1 MPLHSDSRGKII
13 MREPDQPGTH
23 LHLGRLLKMRRDQ
36 WDIKQR
42 EVLAHLPGWTQ
53 ANYSR
58 LESGV
63 IAPAFDQLLP
73 IYRALCFTGVEWT
86 LADRQQFLELARR
99 RIEEKK
105 THWEHR
111 SYAEWAELR
120 YQLASTDLLPDEQ
133 VAPVKQWIPP

>member
-1 MPLHSDSRGKII
+1 ME
-13 MREPDQPGTH
+13 EPHQSGSH
-23 LHLGRLLKMRRDQ
+23 LHLGRFLKMRRDQ

-63 IAPAFDQLLP
+63 ISPAFDQLLP
-73 IYRALCFTGVEWT
+73 IYRGLCLAGVQWT
-86 LADRQQFLELARR
+86 HSDRQQFLDLARR
-99 RIEEKK
+99 RIEGKK

-111 SYAEWAELR
+111 ADTEWAELR
-120 YQLASTDLLPDEQ
+120 YQLASTDLLPDEH
-133 VAPVKQWIPP
+133 VAPTKQ